1 MTKSLSGILSRRQ
14 MIMASASLCGAAW
27 LSSSAPAA
35 ANMRGMKGIRRDYA
49 DGPYGLVHFQDTGAV
64 DGNARPLVLCPQAPM
79 SSRQFDSVYP
89 ILAARGIRAIG
100 VDTPGFGNSDPT
112 DFVPKVEDWAPAV
125 AAVLD
130 HLGLDQVDVLG
141 HHTGAL
147 VATEVALQF
156 PNRVKN
162 LILAGPLPLEDE
174 ERQGFLDY
182 VDRAEVNYEYKA
194 DGSHLVGSF
203 MGRFNAYGEDAD
215 PQRITR
221 YTIEKLMGRGPFWYG
236 HYAAFM
242 YNHNEAIPKITQRT
256 LILTNTG
263 DQIYEHAKWTKRM
276 RPDFE
281 FTELQGG
288 GIDIM
293 DQQPE
298 AWVDAIVDFLDGEA

>member
-1 MTKSLSGILSRRQ
+1 MALSRRF
-14 MIMASASLCGAAW
+14 ILRTLGTGIAVSAA
-27 LSSSAPAA
+27 APAITR
-35 ANMRGMKGIRRDYA
+35 ANMRGMKGIHRDYA
-49 DGPYGLVHFQDTGAV
+49 DGPYGLVHFQDTGPVSGA
-64 DGNARPLVLCPQAPM
+64 GRPLVLCHQAPM
-79 SSRQFDSVYP
+79 SSRQFDTVYP
-89 ILAARGIRAIG
+89 FFAARGIRAIG

-112 DFVPKVEDWAPAV
+112 DFVPTVEDWAAAIP
-125 AAVLD
+125 AVLD

-156 PNRVKN
+156 PDRVKN

-174 ERQGFLDY
+174 ERQGFLDF
-182 VDRAEVNYEYKA
+182 VDRAEINFEYKP
-194 DGSHLVGSF
+194 DGSHLVDSF
-203 MGRFNAYGEDAD
+203 MSRFNAYGDGVD

-236 HYAAFM
+236 HYAAFK
-242 YNHNEAIPKITQRT
+242 YNHNDAIPKIKHRT

-276 RPDFE
+276 RPDFD
-281 FTELQGG
+281 FVELQGG

-293 DQQPE
+293 DQQPD
-298 AWVDAIVDFLDGEA
+298 AWVDAIVSFLEG